1 MAITVEQA
9 EDIMLLYAEKK
20 QLPGTVP
27 IAVPLLGGLKDAFPS
42 DYSS

>member
-9 EDIMLLYAEKK
+9 QDIMLLYAEKK

-27 IAVPLLGGLKDAFPS
+27 IAVPLLGGLKDAFPCTKE
-42 DYSS
+42 